1 MTDSPAPTAQ
11 TNNTQTDSTQTNS
24 TQTNSTD
31 ATGKTLLQ
39 LTGIKKSYDQ
49 TEVLKDI
56 TLDIKH
62 GEFLTLLGPSGC
74 GKTTLLR
81 LIAGFEQPSVGKI
94 QLDGMQMAGLP
105 ADKRPVNTVFQQYAL
120 FPHMTVAQNVA
131 YGLKIKKVPKAEI
144 QTRVREMLAMVQMEH
159 LANRRPQDLS
169 GGQQQRV
176 AIARA
181 VINRP
186 KLLLLDEPLSALD
199 HKLRLQMQSELKRLQ
214 REVGITFVFVTHDQE
229 EALSMSDRIAVM
241 KDGRLQ
247 QIGTPIQIY
256 ETPANLFTAKFIG
269 EANLFEAKVHGVY
282 PDQPDRNGQI
292 TNGRIEVEVCEAQDH
307 TTDAPHLRNLRRPD
321 FANAVQV
328 GDKVNL
334 LLRPEDLRIYDPK
347 DETHTG
353 LLGRVIESNYKGS
366 TLDSIIELENGHIIK
381 ASEFFDEEDPSFDYK
396 MHEAVKVSWVDGW
409 EWLLPNDTSTSD
421 GTADDAAFNHAAA
434 EVVSADT
441 MRGPNAMQK
450 DMD

>member
-1 MTDSPAPTAQ
+1 MTETNVNLQTAPLSP
-11 TNNTQTDSTQTNS
+11 NS
-24 TQTNSTD
+24 D
-31 ATGKTLLQ
+31 KALLQ
-39 LTGIKKSYDQ
+39 LTGLQKIYDQ

-56 TLDIKH
+56 NLDIQH
-62 GEFLTLLGPSGC
+62 GEFITLLGPSGC

-81 LIAGFEQPSVGKI
+81 LIAGFEQPNAGAI
-94 QLDGMQMAGLP
+94 YLDGMQMAGLP

-131 YGLKIKKVPKAEI
+131 YGLKLKKVPKDEI
-144 QTRVREMLAMVQMEH
+144 QTRVREMLAMVQLEH

-214 REVGITFVFVTHDQE
+214 RELGITFVFVTHDQE

-241 KDGRLQ
+241 KDGRFQ
-247 QIGTPIQIY
+247 QIGTPIEIY

-269 EANLFEAKVHGVY
+269 ETNLFKAEVKGVY
-282 PDQPDRNGQI
+282 PEQPDRDGRV
-292 TNGRIEVEVCEAQDH
+292 TNGRIEVEVCEAQAQEGP
-307 TTDAPHLRNLRRPD
+307 TTLRNLRRPD
-321 FANAVQV
+321 FANDVQV
-328 GDKVNL
+328 GDIVNL
-334 LLRPEDLRIYDPK
+334 LLRPEDLRIYDPNDK
-347 DETHTG
+347 EHGG

-366 TLDSIIELENGHIIK
+366 TLDSIIELTNGHLIK
-381 ASEFFDEEDPSFDYK
+381 ASEFFDEDDPSFDYK
-396 MHEAVKVSWVDGW
+396 LNEGVKVSWVDGW
-409 EWLLPNDTSTSD
+409 EWVLPEEDTLASSID
-421 GTADDAAFNHAAA
+421 NGLNNSPSKLAD
-434 EVVSADT
+434 
-441 MRGPNAMQK
+441 QK
-450 DMD
+450 DIS

>member
-1 MTDSPAPTAQ
+1 MTDPSAHTPPTSASPQ
-11 TNNTQTDSTQTNS
+11 ND
-24 TQTNSTD
+24 
-31 ATGKTLLQ
+31 KTLLQ
-39 LTGIKKSYDQ
+39 LSGIKKTYDQ

-56 TLDIKH
+56 NLDIKH

-81 LIAGFEQPSVGKI
+81 LIAGFEQPNAGTI
-94 QLDGMQMAGLP
+94 YLDGVQMAGLS

-120 FPHMTVAQNVA
+120 FPHMSVAQNVA
-131 YGLKIKKVPKAEI
+131 YGLKLKKVPKAEI
-144 QTRVREMLAMVQMEH
+144 QARVSEMLAMVQLEH
-159 LANRRPQDLS
+159 LANRKPQDLS

-214 REVGITFVFVTHDQE
+214 RELGITFVFVTHDQE

-241 KDGRLQ
+241 KDGMFQ
-247 QIGTPIQIY
+247 QIGTPIEIY

-269 EANLFEAKVHGVY
+269 ETNLFRAEVKGVY
-282 PDQPDRNGQI
+282 PDLPDRDGNV
-292 TNGRIEVEVCEAQDH
+292 TNGRIEVEVCEAQAQEGP
-307 TTDAPHLRNLRRPD
+307 TTLRNLRRPN
-321 FANAVQV
+321 FANDVQV
-328 GDKVNL
+328 GDIVNL

-347 DETHTG
+347 DNEHSG

-366 TLDSIIELENGHIIK
+366 TLDSIIELANGHIIK
-381 ASEFFDEEDPSFDYK
+381 ASEFFDEDDPSFDYK
-396 MHEAVKVSWVDGW
+396 LNEGVKVSWVDGW
-409 EWLLPNDTSTSD
+409 EWVLPEDVDHTNKA
-421 GTADDAAFNHAAA
+421 TA
-434 EVVSADT
+434 
-441 MRGPNAMQK
+441 QK
-450 DMD
+450 DGS

>member
-1 MTDSPAPTAQ
+1 MNDSP
-11 TNNTQTDSTQTNS
+11 TNTHRTS
-24 TQTNSTD
+24 
-31 ATGKTLLQ
+31 ATTSADKVLLQ
-39 LTGIKKSYDQ
+39 LTGLKKVYDQ

-56 TLDIKH
+56 NLDIKH

-81 LIAGFEQPSVGKI
+81 LIAGFEQPNAGAI
-94 QLDGMQMAGLP
+94 YLDGVQMAGLP

-131 YGLKIKKVPKAEI
+131 YGLKLKKVPKDEI
-144 QTRVREMLAMVQMEH
+144 QTRVREMLAMVQLEH
-159 LANRRPQDLS
+159 LANRKPQDLS

-214 REVGITFVFVTHDQE
+214 RELGITFVFVTHDQE

-241 KDGRLQ
+241 KDGRFQ
-247 QIGTPIQIY
+247 QIGTPIEIY

-269 EANLFEAKVHGVY
+269 ETNLFKAEVKGVY
-282 PDQPDRNGQI
+282 PDQPDRDGRV
-292 TNGRIEVEVCEAQDH
+292 TNGRIEVEVCEAQAQDGP
-307 TTDAPHLRNLRRPD
+307 TTLRNLRRPD
-321 FANAVQV
+321 FANDVQV
-328 GDKVNL
+328 GDIVNL
-334 LLRPEDLRIYDPK
+334 LLRPEDLRIYDPNDK
-347 DETHTG
+347 EHGG

-366 TLDSIIELENGHIIK
+366 TLDSIIELANGHIIK
-381 ASEFFDEEDPSFDYK
+381 ASEFFDEDDPSFDYK
-396 MHEAVKVSWVDGW
+396 LNEAVKVSWVDGW
-409 EWLLPNDTSTSD
+409 EWVLPDDDSIDQSTANSSEHQ
-421 GTADDAAFNHAAA
+421 GMS
-434 EVVSADT
+434 V
-441 MRGPNAMQK
+441 QK
-450 DMD
+450 DVS

>member
-1 MTDSPAPTAQ
+1 MTDLAQ
-11 TNNTQTDSTQTNS
+11 NTHNTSASTHDDQV
-24 TQTNSTD
+24 
-31 ATGKTLLQ
+31 LLQ
-39 LTGIKKSYDQ
+39 LTGLKKTYDQ

-56 TLDIKH
+56 NLDIKH

-81 LIAGFEQPSVGKI
+81 LIAGFEQPNAGAI
-94 QLDGMQMAGLP
+94 YLDGVQMAGLS

-120 FPHMTVAQNVA
+120 FPHMSVAQNVA
-131 YGLKIKKVPKAEI
+131 YGLKLKKVPKDEI
-144 QTRVREMLAMVQMEH
+144 QRRVSEMLAMVQLEH
-159 LANRRPQDLS
+159 LANRKPQDLS

-214 REVGITFVFVTHDQE
+214 RELGITFVFVTHDQE

-241 KDGRLQ
+241 KDGTFQ
-247 QIGTPIQIY
+247 QIGTPIEIY

-269 EANLFEAKVHGVY
+269 ETNLFRAEVKGVH
-282 PDQPDRNGQI
+282 PDQPDRDGKV
-292 TNGRIEVEVCEAQDH
+292 TNGRIEVEVCEAQAQAQEGP
-307 TTDAPHLRNLRRPD
+307 TTLRNLRRPN
-321 FANAVQV
+321 FANDVQV
-328 GDKVNL
+328 GDIVNL

-347 DETHTG
+347 DNEHSG

-366 TLDSIIELENGHIIK
+366 TLDSIIELANGHIIK
-381 ASEFFDEEDPSFDYK
+381 ASEFFDEDDPSFDYK
-396 MHEAVKVSWVDGW
+396 LNEGVKVSWVDGW
-409 EWLLPNDTSTSD
+409 EWVLPEGSEAMPDT
-421 GTADDAAFNHAAA
+421 TA
-434 EVVSADT
+434 
-441 MRGPNAMQK
+441 QK
-450 DMD
+450 DGS

>member
-1 MTDSPAPTAQ
+1 MNDSSM
-11 TNNTQTDSTQTNS
+11 NTHRTSMPPNAD
-24 TQTNSTD
+24 
-31 ATGKTLLQ
+31 KVLLQ
-39 LTGIKKSYDQ
+39 LTGLKKTYDQ

-56 TLDIKH
+56 NLDIKH

-81 LIAGFEQPSVGKI
+81 LIAGFEQPNAGAI
-94 QLDGMQMAGLP
+94 YLDGVQMAGLS

-131 YGLKIKKVPKAEI
+131 YGLKLKKIPKDEI
-144 QTRVREMLAMVQMEH
+144 QTRVREMLAMVQLEH
-159 LANRRPQDLS
+159 LANRKPQDLS

-214 REVGITFVFVTHDQE
+214 RELGITFVFVTHDQE

-241 KDGRLQ
+241 KDGRFQ
-247 QIGTPIQIY
+247 QIGTPIEIY

-269 EANLFEAKVHGVY
+269 ETNLFRAEVKGVY
-282 PDQPDRNGQI
+282 ADQPDRDGQVS
-292 TNGRIEVEVCEAQDH
+292 NGRIEVEVCESQAQDGP
-307 TTDAPHLRNLRRPD
+307 TTLRNLRRPD
-321 FANAVQV
+321 FANDVQV
-328 GDKVNL
+328 GDIVNL
-334 LLRPEDLRIYDPK
+334 LLRPEDLRIYDPN
-347 DETHTG
+347 DNAHAG

-366 TLDSIIELENGHIIK
+366 TLDSIIELANGHIIK
-381 ASEFFDEEDPSFDYK
+381 ASEFFDEDDPSFDYK
-396 MHEAVKVSWVDGW
+396 LNEAVKVSWVDGW
-409 EWLLPNDTSTSD
+409 EWVLPDDDSIDQSTANSSEHQ
-421 GTADDAAFNHAAA
+421 GMS
-434 EVVSADT
+434 V
-441 MRGPNAMQK
+441 QK
-450 DMD
+450 DVS